1 MLARWRERSDNRG
14 ASGLAVLAAR
24 YAEQCNTEV
33 IWRVAIFLLIIV
45 VGSVIFTFVSPWWF
59 TDIASNWGSIDTTVL
74 ITFWV
79 CGVVFVAVGLF
90 MAYSTW
96 KFRYREG
103 ARADY
108 EPENPR
114 LEMGLTVITA
124 IGVVAMLAPGLL
136 VWDDYVHPPPEAEE
150 FEVLSQQW
158 RWSFRF
164 PGEDGVLGTVHVRHI
179 KSDNPF
185 GMNPNDPAGEDDVL
199 IAGNTVQLPINRP
212 FKALLRSN
220 DVLHDFFVPEF
231 RAKMDSVPGMITYF
245 WFEPTKLGEYE
256 ILCAELCGKGHYTM
270 RGWVKIVG
278 QEDFDAWLAAQPTWA
293 QMKAGVTPKAY
304 SALARR
310 GRDVAETNGCFAC
323 HSLDGSQVVGPTWQ
337 GVWGEQTPLAD
348 GSSVTVDESYVLES
362 VREPAAK
369 LVEGFAPV
377 MIAYDA
383 ETISDDDIAAL
394 TAFLRE
400 ETELEED
407 ATP

>member
-1 MLARWRERSDNRG
+1 MA
-14 ASGLAVLAAR
+14 
-24 YAEQCNTEV
+24 
-33 IWRVAIFLLIIV
+33 VAIFLLIIV

-96 KFRYREG
+96 KFQYREG

-199 IAGNTVQLPINRP
+199 IASNTVQLPINRP

-348 GSSVTVDESYVLES
+348 GSSVIVDESYVLES

-383 ETISDDDIAAL
+383 ETISDNDLAAL
-394 TAFLRE
+394 VAFLRE

>member
-1 MLARWRERSDNRG
+1 MA
-14 ASGLAVLAAR
+14 
-24 YAEQCNTEV
+24 
-33 IWRVAIFLLIIV
+33 VAIFLLIIV

-59 TDIASNWGSIDTTVL
+59 MDIASNWGGIDTTVL

-79 CGVVFVAVGLF
+79 CGAVFVAVGLF
-90 MAYSTW
+90 MVYCTW
-96 KFRYREG
+96 KFRHREG
-103 ARADY
+103 GRAHY

-114 LEMGLTVITA
+114 LELWLTIVTA
-124 IGVVAMLAPGLL
+124 VGVVAMLAPGLI
-136 VWDDYVHPPPEAEE
+136 VWDDYISPPAEAQE

-164 PGEDGVLGTVHVRHI
+164 PGEDGVLGTVHVRNI

-199 IAGNTVQLPINRP
+199 IASNTVQLPVNQP

-231 RAKMDSVPGMITYF
+231 RAKMDAVPGMITYF
-245 WFEPTKLGEYE
+245 WFEPTREGEYE

-270 RGWVKIVG
+270 RGSVKIVG

-293 QMKAGVTPKAY
+293 QMQAGVTPRAY
-304 SALARR
+304 SALGRR
-310 GRDVAETNGCFAC
+310 GREVAEANGCFAC

-337 GVWGEQTPLAD
+337 GVWGEETALAD
-348 GSSVTVDESYVLES
+348 GSITTVDEAYVVES
-362 VREPAAK
+362 IREPAAK

-377 MIAYDA
+377 MIPYG
-383 ETISDDDIAAL
+383 EEMISDDDLGAL
-394 TAFLRE
+394 VAFLRE
-400 ETELEED
+400 ETELAEEES
-407 ATP
+407 TL

>member
-1 MLARWRERSDNRG
+1 MA
-14 ASGLAVLAAR
+14 
-24 YAEQCNTEV
+24 
-33 IWRVAIFLLIIV
+33 VAIFLLILV
-45 VGSVIFTFVSPWWF
+45 VGSVIFTFLSPWWF
-59 TDIASNWGSIDTTVL
+59 TDIASNWGGIDTTVL

-96 KFRYREG
+96 KFRHREG

-114 LEMGLTVITA
+114 LELGLTIVTA

-136 VWDDYVHPPPEAEE
+136 VWDDYVNPPADAQEI
-150 FEVLSQQW
+150 EVLSQQW

-164 PGEDGVLGTVHVRHI
+164 PGEDGVLGTVHVENIR
-179 KSDNPF
+179 SDNPF

-199 IAGNTVQLPINRP
+199 VAGNRVQLPVNRP
-212 FKALLRSN
+212 YKVLLRSN

-231 RAKMDSVPGMITYF
+231 RAKMDAVPGMITYF
-245 WFEPTKLGEYE
+245 WFEPTKEGDYE

-270 RGWVKIVG
+270 RGFVDIVG

-310 GRDVAETNGCFAC
+310 GREVAEANGCFAC

-337 GVWGEQTPLAD
+337 GLWGAETALAD
-348 GSSVTVDESYVLES
+348 GSSITVDESYVLES
-362 VREPAAK
+362 VRAPAAK

-377 MIAYDA
+377 MIAYGA
-383 ETISDDDIAAL
+383 EIISDDDLAAL
-394 TAFLRE
+394 AAFLRE
-400 ETELEED
+400 DTELAE
-407 ATP
+407 ASTP

>member
-1 MLARWRERSDNRG
+1 MA
-14 ASGLAVLAAR
+14 
-24 YAEQCNTEV
+24 
-33 IWRVAIFLLIIV
+33 VAIFLLIIV

>member
-1 MLARWRERSDNRG
+1 MA
-14 ASGLAVLAAR
+14 
-24 YAEQCNTEV
+24 
-33 IWRVAIFLLIIV
+33 VAIFLLIIV

-59 TDIASNWGSIDTTVL
+59 MDIASNWGGIDTTVL

-79 CGVVFVAVGLF
+79 CGAVFVAVGLF
-90 MAYSTW
+90 MVYSTW
-96 KFRYREG
+96 KFRHREG

-114 LEMGLTVITA
+114 LELWLTIVTA
-124 IGVVAMLAPGLL
+124 VGVVAMLAPGLI
-136 VWDDYVHPPPEAEE
+136 VWDDYISPPADAQE

-164 PGEDGVLGTVHVRHI
+164 PGEDGVLGTVHVRNI

-199 IAGNTVQLPINRP
+199 IAANTVQLPVNQP

-231 RAKMDSVPGMITYF
+231 RAKMDAVPGMITYF
-245 WFEPTKLGEYE
+245 WFEPTREGEYE

-270 RGWVKIVG
+270 RGSVKIVG

-293 QMKAGVTPKAY
+293 QMQAGVTPKAY

-310 GRDVAETNGCFAC
+310 GREVAENNGCFAC

-337 GVWGEQTPLAD
+337 GVWGEETALAD
-348 GSSVTVDESYVLES
+348 GSSATVDEAYVAES
-362 VREPAAK
+362 IRDPAAK

-377 MIAYDA
+377 MIPYDEEA
-383 ETISDDDIAAL
+383 ISDDDLGAL
-394 TAFLRE
+394 VAFLRE
-400 ETELEED
+400 ETELAEEP
-407 ATP
+407 AP

>member
-1 MLARWRERSDNRG
+1 MA
-14 ASGLAVLAAR
+14 
-24 YAEQCNTEV
+24 
-33 IWRVAIFLLIIV
+33 VAIFLLIIV

-304 SALARR
+304 SALALR